1 MEGFWM
7 NQDNYLLRALARK
20 ITFICPME
28 FGAFPM
34 DVQVCTFQ
42 VGSFNYAINK
52 MVFRDEFIPV
62 EKSSLKSVL
71 DYNIKIY
78 PLRPEDTHFQALN
91 MNYSVAGFQL
101 VLSRKISFYLI
112 TYCLPSGVF
121 VVVSWISFLVNP
133 EVILNLTFIW
143 NDISFRLFLAE

>member
-1 MEGFWM
+1 
-7 NQDNYLLRALARK
+7 
-20 ITFICPME
+20 ME

-34 DVQVCTFQ
+34 DVQ

-101 VLSRKISFYLI
+101 VLSRKISFYL
-112 TYCLPSGVF
+112 S
-121 VVVSWISFLVNP
+121 SFWGLCCCQ
-133 EVILNLTFIW
+133 LDLLL
-143 NDISFRLFLAE
+143 S

>member
-1 MEGFWM
+1 
-7 NQDNYLLRALARK
+7 
-20 ITFICPME
+20 
-28 FGAFPM
+28 M

-52 MVFRDEFIPV
+52 MLFRDEFIPV

-112 TYCLPSGVF
+112 TYYLPSGVF

-133 EVILNLTFIW
+133 EVILNFTLIS